1 MNKKATGLGRGL
13 SALMGDDDAG
23 FATIAGDRRPSRL
36 PLEHLVPGRFQPRKR
51 FDPDMERDL
60 VSSIKEKGIL
70 QPILVRPTESIDV
83 YEIVAGERR
92 WRAAQAAGVHQ
103 APVIV
108 RDLSDAEA
116 LQVAIIE
123 NVQRS
128 DLSPVEEGH
137 GYQRLMD
144 EFGHT
149 QDQVANMV
157 GKSRSHVANLIRL
170 LLLPEAVLAMIDE
183 AKLSMGH
190 ARALIGAED
199 PVALARSIVARSLN
213 VRQAESLAQ
222 KAKGKTSSGTTSAGI
237 HKDADTLALERNISE
252 ATGLRVTVA
261 HRGEAGEIKI
271 AYKSL
276 EQLDDICKLLCK

>member
-1 MNKKATGLGRGL
+1 MSKKATGLGRGL
-13 SALMGDDDAG
+13 SALMGDDDSG
-23 FATIAGDRRPSRL
+23 FATITGDRRPSRL
-36 PLEHLVPGRFQPRKR
+36 PLEHLIPGRFQPRKR
-51 FDPDMERDL
+51 FDPDQERDL
-60 VSSIKEKGIL
+60 VASIKEKGIL

-108 RDLSDAEA
+108 RDLTDAEA

-137 GYQRLMD
+137 GYQRLME

-170 LLLPEAVLAMIDE
+170 LILPEAVLAMMDE
-183 AKLSMGH
+183 GKLSMGH

-199 PVALARSIVARSLN
+199 PVALARSIVSRSLN

-222 KAKGKTSSGTTSAGI
+222 KAKGKTSSRTTSAGLP
-237 HKDADTLALERNISE
+237 KDADTLALERNISD
-252 ATGLRVTVA
+252 ATGLRVTVT
-261 HRGEAGEIKI
+261 HRGEAGELKI

-276 EQLDDICKLLCK
+276 EQLDDICKLLCQ

>member
-1 MNKKATGLGRGL
+1 MSKKATGLGRGL
-13 SALMGDDDAG
+13 SALMGDDDGG
-23 FATIAGDRRPSRL
+23 FATITGDRRPSRL
-36 PLEHLVPGRFQPRKR
+36 PVEHLVPGRFQPRKR
-51 FDPDMERDL
+51 FDPEL
-60 VSSIKEKGIL
+60 EQELISSIKEKGIL
-70 QPILVRPTESIDV
+70 QPILVRPTESMDV

-108 RDLSDAEA
+108 RDLSDSEA
-116 LQVAIIE
+116 LQVAIVE

-128 DLSPVEEGH
+128 DLSPVEEGR
-137 GYQRLMD
+137 GYQRLIE

-149 QDQVANMV
+149 QNQVSSLV

-170 LLLPEAVLAMIDE
+170 LILPEAVLAMMNE
-183 AKLSMGH
+183 GKLTMGH

-199 PVALARSIVARSLN
+199 PAALARSIVGRGLN

-222 KAKGKTSSGTTSAGI
+222 EAKGKKPSGTASGGS
-237 HKDADTLALERNISE
+237 HKDADTLALEQNISE
-252 ATGLRVTVA
+252 ATGLRVTIT
-261 HRGEAGEIKI
+261 HKGEAGDIKI

-276 EQLDDICKLLCK
+276 EQLDDICRLLCK